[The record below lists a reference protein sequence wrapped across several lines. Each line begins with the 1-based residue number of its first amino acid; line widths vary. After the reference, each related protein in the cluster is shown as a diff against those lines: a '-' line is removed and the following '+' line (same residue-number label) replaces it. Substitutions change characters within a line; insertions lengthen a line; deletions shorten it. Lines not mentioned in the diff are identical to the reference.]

1 MKNNLPSSNLPM
13 SKKPKRGEVA
23 VSSYMNNEI
32 NFSSHHKGNGVKTMA
47 DMFNEAPK
55 GDVQPWHEAVGDLM
69 ARRYQSA
76 GWNRLVLLRDWA
88 LLRKLCGTR
97 HPSEI
102 EYVDLD
108 DVVIAM
114 RNAGNTQS
122 SIDSHIARTKSI
134 FETLRIMKVI
144 PHDHHPEKG
153 FPKEKKK
160 RYTPRPISHDQAL
173 MLMSKA
179 KEPFNEFFTLACMA
193 GLRAMEIA
201 NIRGDWLEQGEE
213 GWNLRVYGK
222 GKTELVIP
230 AHQRIVELIQS
241 KNTQGRLYYIEPAYL
256 SQLANAEMR
265 RLGIETRN
273 RNNKSRISLHSC
285 RHYFA
290 TAIYSASGRD
300 LILTSRVMRHAN
312 PQTTLRYADLV
323 NGDENRVVNKLF
335 QNDEIK
341 RNVLKL
347 VRENTI

>member
-1 MKNNLPSSNLPM
+1 MKKLNNQTRLLPEGR
-13 SKKPKRGEVA
+13 PKRGQVA
-23 VSSYMNNEI
+23 VASYLNNEI
-32 NFSSHHKGNGVKTMA
+32 DFSSHHKGNEVRSMA
-47 DMFNEAPK
+47 EMFNEAPK
-55 GDVQPWHEAVGDLM
+55 GEVQIWHQEVGDLM

-97 HPSEI
+97 HPGEI
-102 EYVDLD
+102 QYVDLD
-108 DVVIAM
+108 DVVITM
-114 RNAGNTQS
+114 RNNGNTQS

-160 RYTPRPISHDQAL
+160 RYTPRPISHEQAL
-173 MLMSKA
+173 LLMSKA

-222 GKTELVIP
+222 GNTELVIP
-230 AHQRIVELIQS
+230 AHDKIVALIQS

-273 RNNKSRISLHSC
+273 RRNKSRISLHSC

-300 LILTSRVMRHAN
+300 LILTSRVMRHSN

-323 NGDENRVVNKLF
+323 NGDENRIVNKLF

-347 VRENTI
+347 VRENIV

>member
-1 MKNNLPSSNLPM
+1 MKLNREAANLPEV
-13 SKKPKRGEVA
+13 KKPKRGEAVVA
-23 VSSYMNNEI
+23 SYMNRDVD
-32 NFSSHHKGNGVKTMA
+32 FSSHHKGNGVKSMA
-47 DMFNEAPK
+47 QMFNEAPK
-55 GDVQPWHEAVGDLM
+55 GEVQPWHEEVGDLM
-69 ARRYQSA
+69 ARRYQGA

-88 LLRKLCGTR
+88 LLRKLCGSR

-102 EYVDLD
+102 QYVDLD

-144 PHDHHPEKG
+144 PLSHDPEKG

-173 MLMSKA
+173 MLMTSA
-179 KEPFNEFFTLACMA
+179 REPFNEFFTLACMA

-201 NIRGDWLEQGEE
+201 NIRGDWLEEGEE

-222 GKTELVIP
+222 GDTELVIP
-230 AHQRIVELIQS
+230 AHDKIVALIQS
-241 KNTQGRLYYIEPAYL
+241 KNTSGRLYYIEPAYL

-273 RNNKSRISLHSC
+273 RKNKSRISLHSC

-300 LILTSRVMRHAN
+300 LILTSRVMRHSN

-323 NGDENRVVNKLF
+323 NGDENKVVNKLF
-335 QNDEIK
+335 QNDPLK
-341 RNVLKL
+341 RNILKL
-347 VRENTI
+347 VKEQ